1 MQQPNTNPQG
11 QELIGMRELR
21 EIAELLVKHQG
32 LHEGLYDLAIE
43 FQIGVGGVGPSPELV
58 LPGAML
64 GVKRIGLKQTL
75 VTGTTTVDASVVN
88 PLIAVKKI
96 AAKKLPS
103 K

>member
-11 QELIGMRELR
+11 QEIIVMKELQ

-32 LHEGLYDLAIE
+32 LHVGLYDLAIE
-43 FQIGVGGVGPSPELV
+43 FQAVIGGVRLGTEST
-58 LPGAML
+58 LPGAMF

-88 PLIAVKKI
+88 PFIAAKKI
-96 AAKKLPS
+96 AAKKLPR